1 MGVTKQY
8 LRYKPVSQFNIIAS
22 SRSNGSFVEL
32 NEISGR
38 YFAVAAAE
46 NVYIWDL
53 R

>member
-8 LRYKPVSQFNIIAS
+8 LKYQPTSIFNIIAS
-22 SRSNGSFVEL
+22 SRSNGVFVDF

-46 NVYIWDL
+46 NVLIWDL